1 MKPSKSKFTTNSTTS
16 QDFYKSFQGNI
27 FVFGNSPYLT
37 VFKLPRLL
45 CFQNVLFLEIV
56 IWETIQLVSVSK
68 SALSQQFSIY
78 TEKEKKKKEEVMDL
92 TEA

>member
-27 FVFGNSPYLT
+27 FVFGNSLYLT
-37 VFKLPRLL
+37 VFKLPKLL
-45 CFQNVLFLEIV
+45 CFQNVLLEIV
-56 IWETIQLVSVSK
+56 IQEAIQLVSISK

-78 TEKEKKKKEEVMDL
+78 TEKKKKKQEVMDL